1 MATSRAT
8 AYFPLPVEQ
17 VWHTVT
23 DLAHTAWRS
32 DLFRTEI
39 QDETHFAEHTKSGC
53 ITNFT
58 ITACEPPRYWAFV
71 MENTNMS
78 GCWEGI
84 FETAESGT
92 RLICTETVAARHWWM
107 YPFVPGYLK
116 RQQKLYLCD
125 LRKELLK

>member
-39 QDETHFAEHTKSGC
+39 QDETHFCRAHQK
-53 ITNFT
+53 
-58 ITACEPPRYWAFV
+58 
-71 MENTNMS
+71 
-78 GCWEGI
+78 
-84 FETAESGT
+84 
-92 RLICTETVAARHWWM
+92 RLHHQF
-107 YPFVPGYLK
+107 YHHSL
-116 RQQKLYLCD
+116 
-125 LRKELLK
+125 